1 MPQRPP
7 SFAERL
13 RSALGTHGESTTP
26 STRPGRTRQTQEYKG
41 SEFADRLAAALRARR

>member
-13 RSALGTHGESTTP
+13 RSALGHHHESTTAP
-26 STRPGRTRQTQEYKG
+26 VRPTGAPTSKG
-41 SEFADRLAAALRARR
+41 DEFAERLRRAVTTHR

>member
-13 RSALGTHGESTTP
+13 RSALGHDSDTTTTPARPATTGEST
-26 STRPGRTRQTQEYKG
+26 YKG
-41 SEFADRLAAALRARR
+41 SEFADRLRRAISSR

>member
-13 RSALGTHGESTTP
+13 RSALGHDSDTTTTPARPAPAGES
-26 STRPGRTRQTQEYKG
+26 SSKG
-41 SEFADRLAAALRARR
+41 SEFAERLRRAMSSR

>member
-13 RSALGTHGESTTP
+13 RSALGHASGTTTTPARPASAGES
-26 STRPGRTRQTQEYKG
+26 SYKG
-41 SEFADRLAAALRARR
+41 SEFAERLRRAVTSR